1 MTTIRQRLLQA
12 LRKAGDKGLSMN
24 ELIDIAYEDKG
35 PLDARGVVKQHL
47 YLINRII
54 LKPLEL
60 KIVGRIIYR
69 IELRREK

>member
-1 MTTIRQRLLQA
+1 MLEELLN
-12 LRKAGDKGLSMN
+12 K
-24 ELIDIAYEDKG
+24 
-35 PLDARGVVKQHL
+35 HL